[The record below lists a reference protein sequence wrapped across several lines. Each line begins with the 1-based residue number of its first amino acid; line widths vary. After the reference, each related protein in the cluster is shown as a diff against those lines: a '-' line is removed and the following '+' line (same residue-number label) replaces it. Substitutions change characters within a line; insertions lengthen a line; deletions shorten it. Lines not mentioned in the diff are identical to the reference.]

1 MKPQPSQNLHNLEII
16 NESAQEP
23 DEASLYKAF
32 ELVCRE
38 EIPQRE
44 ANICLL
50 ICESAR
56 MRKLNRIYRGS
67 DQDTDVLSFSSDFT
81 DAVGSKENDQPLR
94 GDIVVDINQADKQKD
109 LYGLDLELQK
119 LVIHGML
126 HLLGYD
132 HIKKQDKDIM
142 EQKESYYYDKLR
154 RTQQGG

>member
-1 MKPQPSQNLHNLEII
+1 
-16 NESAQEP
+16 
-23 DEASLYKAF
+23 
-32 ELVCRE
+32 
-38 EIPQRE
+38 
-44 ANICLL
+44 
-50 ICESAR
+50 

-81 DAVGSKENDQPLR
+81 DANGSKDDNHPLR

-109 LYGLDLELQK
+109 FNSLNLELQK

-154 RTQQGG
+154 GTQQGG